1 MSRRHVLGGILA
13 AGAVAGRL
21 GGLAA
26 EHRSGHARA
35 AVLRRPPAG
44 AAARRPNLAEPAT
57 GDGGAFI
64 HDENARPGTPG
75 WTIPDGDV
83 RPRGIEG
90 FIDRTSAERG
100 DTVRL
105 YARTAAPTFTV
116 TAYRTGYYG
125 GAGAR
130 RIWSSA
136 MVRAPTQPDPV
147 VHPATRTVDCANW
160 TPSLAIDIDET
171 WPPGQYLLRLE
182 PATGSASYVP
192 LIVRDDSRATDIV
205 VISDVT
211 TVQAYNA
218 WGGFSLYGDEVGDP
232 ARRATVVSFDRPY
245 GNSWAQVG
253 SIIADTFNVGMQ
265 LESMGLD
272 VGYIT
277 NVDEHQRPDLLA
289 RHRLIV
295 SGAHDEY
302 YSLEMRTGLEAAR
315 ARGVNIVFLGANA
328 VFRRIRFAP
337 SPLGPDRRQINYRS
351 ARADPLDGID
361 DRRVTTNWRDDPDPR
376 PESSLT
382 GTYYESNQPG
392 LTAAM
397 VVVDP
402 GAWMFDGT
410 GVTGRHRWPGLVR
423 EEYDRVTPGAPT
435 PERIQVLAH
444 SPLVCRGKASYS
456 DMAYYTVPSGAAV
469 LDTGT
474 LRFEPHLGPL
484 DPRSGRQAGQPDP
497 QIRRLMANVFTELSR
512 GPAGRTHPAEPNLD
526 RLGITR

>member
-1 MSRRHVLGGILA
+1 MSRRHVIGGILA
-13 AGAVAGRL
+13 AGAVAGGL

-26 EHRSGHARA
+26 RPRSRHGRA
-35 AVLRRPPAG
+35 AVPRRPPAG
-44 AAARRPNLAEPAT
+44 RPIPADTAT

-64 HDENARPGTPG
+64 QDENARPGTPG

-125 GAGAR
+125 GVGAR

-136 MVRAPTQPDPV
+136 TVRAPTQPDPI

-182 PATGSASYVP
+182 PATGSASFVA
-192 LIVRDDSRATDIV
+192 LIVRDDSRAVDIV
-205 VISDVT
+205 VVSDVT

-232 ARRATVVSFDRPY
+232 SRRATVVSFDRPY
-245 GNSWAQVG
+245 RNSWAQVG
-253 SIIADTFNVGMQ
+253 SIIGDTFNVGMQ

-277 NVDEHQRPDLLA
+277 NVDQHERPDLLA

-328 VFRRIRFAP
+328 VFRRIRYAP
-337 SPLGPDRRQINYRS
+337 SPLGPNRQQINYRS

-361 DRRVTTNWRDDPDPR
+361 DQRVTTNWREDPDPR

-382 GTYYESNQPG
+382 GTYYESNEPG

-402 GAWMFDGT
+402 DAWMFDGT
-410 GVTGRHRWPGLVR
+410 DVTGGVQWPGLVR

-435 PERIQVLAH
+435 PEGIQVLTH

-456 DMAYYTVPSGAAV
+456 DMAYYTVASGAAV

-474 LRFEPHLGPL
+474 LLFEPHLGPL
-484 DPRSGRQAGQPDP
+484 GPRLVGRLAGQPDL
-497 QIRRLMANVFTELSR
+497 QIRRLMSNVFTELSR
-512 GPAGRTHPAEPNLD
+512 GPAGFTHPAQPNID